1 MEIHSLYKFF
11 LNRFRGLEQKSQS
24 RTEKNDAAPPM
35 ASGDRRELS
44 GLVAAL
50 RESEQLEGQGES
62 SDPARLQELERKID
76 RGVYEVNPRKL
87 AGAMLR
93 SPENLSTPQGEDR
106 S

>member
-1 MEIHSLYKFF
+1 MEIHSLYTFI
-11 LNRFRGLEQKSQS
+11 LNRVRGLEQKNLS
-24 RTEKNDAAPPM
+24 RTEKNDAAQQM

-50 RESEQLEGQGES
+50 REAEQLEGQIES

-93 SPENLSTPQGEDR
+93 SPDDHSTPQGEDR